1 MTVAAAI
8 LDALDAKPDD
18 VDRREIRIETGAHD
32 QLDPVLHLIDHY
44 PADETATTSF
54 ALTRAI
60 LTSTDGIALTYAIR
74 HLTEARR

>member
-8 LDALDAKPDD
+8 LDALDAKPADAE
-18 VDRREIRIETGAHD
+18 RREIRIETGTHD
-32 QLDPVLHLIDHY
+32 RLDLVLHLIDHY
-44 PADETATTSF
+44 PAGETATTSF